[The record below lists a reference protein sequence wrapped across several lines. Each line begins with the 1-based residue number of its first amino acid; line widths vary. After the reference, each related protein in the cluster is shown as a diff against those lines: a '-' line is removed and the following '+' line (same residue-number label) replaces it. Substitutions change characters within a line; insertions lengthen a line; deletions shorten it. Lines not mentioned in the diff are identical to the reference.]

1 MFFQREIEQISE
13 SQLNF
18 LRALANG
25 VTTGFSSKEVIK
37 KYRLESS
44 ANVQSVKK
52 ALLKKDL
59 IDIDGQNISFNDSL
73 FKLWLK
79 RQKFYE

>member
-1 MFFQREIEQISE
+1 M
-13 SQLNF
+13 L
-18 LRALANG
+18 LRYLKSYICNSVAELR
-25 VTTGFSSKEVIK
+25 VIR

-59 IDIDGQNISFNDSL
+59 IDVDGQEISFNDSL
-73 FKLWLK
+73 FKQWLK
-79 RQKFYE
+79 RQTLYD

>member
-1 MFFQREIEQISE
+1 MI
-13 SQLNF
+13 ND
-18 LRALANG
+18 
-25 VTTGFSSKEVIK
+25 VTNCFSRKVVST

-52 ALLKKDL
+52 ALLKKDF
-59 IDIDGQNISFNDSL
+59 IDIDDKEISFNDSL